1 MQNKTADDVT
11 DTVASNNMNSVTS
24 NGVYNA
30 LNSSLSWLLCSEWT
44 KKINLYSAITPAQM
58 ASMVASSPTWT
69 LTYGKDY
76 LQMVNVTWD
85 DYNIHNAPAG
95 AGGIFIPSYGS
106 NGGTLILVDYPANR
120 FYFNVW
126 IDSNRWGGWHYVDL
140 HEIVF
145 N

>member
-1 MQNKTADDVT
+1 
-11 DTVASNNMNSVTS
+11 MNSVTS

-44 KKINLYSAITPAQM
+44 KKIYLNSFITPAQM
-58 ASMVASSPTWT
+58 AGMTSGSPNWP
-69 LTYGKDY
+69 LAYGKDY
-76 LQMVNVTWD
+76 LQMVGVTWD

-95 AGGIFIPSYGS
+95 SGGIFIPSYNS
-106 NGGTLILVDYPANR
+106 NGGTVILIDYPANR

-140 HEIVF
+140 TSIVF
-145 N
+145 S